1 MTQRAI
7 EVVPQE
13 PLLQAFPV
21 ENVQAPQFANLLRAV
36 YLLQTNGA
44 EQKVSYC
51 TAGQSKINL
60 PNELSIH
67 GLR

>member
-13 PLLQAFPV
+13 PLLQAFPM

-36 YLLQTNGA
+36 YLLQTNSA
-44 EQKVSYC
+44 EQHVSHHS
-51 TAGQSKINL
+51 TVKW
-60 PNELSIH
+60 
-67 GLR
+67 

>member
-1 MTQRAI
+1 MTQWAI

-21 ENVQAPQFANLLRAV
+21 ENVQAPQFANLLHAV

-44 EQKVSYC
+44 EQNVSHC
-51 TAGQSKINL
+51 TAG
-60 PNELSIH
+60 EA
-67 GLR
+67 R

>member
-7 EVVPQE
+7 EMVTQE

-21 ENVQAPQFANLLRAV
+21 KNVQAPQVADLLRAV

-44 EQKVSYC
+44 EQNVSDC
-51 TAGQSKINL
+51 STGKA
-60 PNELSIH
+60 
-67 GLR
+67 R